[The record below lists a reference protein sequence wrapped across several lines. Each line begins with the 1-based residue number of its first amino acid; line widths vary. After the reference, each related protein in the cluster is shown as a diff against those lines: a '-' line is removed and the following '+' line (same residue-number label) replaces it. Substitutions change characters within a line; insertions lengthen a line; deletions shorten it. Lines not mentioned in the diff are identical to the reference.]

1 VIPRYTSAE
10 MAALWS
16 PETKFATWLEIELL
30 AAEAQARLGEIPAEA
45 PPRLRAR
52 ARVPSAARIDELE
65 EKVTRHDVVAFLR
78 VVGETV
84 GDDARYLHRGL
95 GSSDVVDTAQ
105 SALMVRAADLIR
117 AALERLHHALGV
129 LARTHK
135 RTVMAGRTHGIQ
147 AEPITF
153 GLKVAL
159 WYTDIARGLDR
170 VARAREIIGVGKLSG
185 EVGTFAH
192 TPPAVEAY
200 VCERLGLRPDP
211 VSSQVVQRDRHA
223 EYLAHLAVVAGA
235 LEKIATEIRALQR
248 TEIREVEEPFRAGQ
262 TGSSA
267 MPHKRNPVTCEQITG
282 LARVVRSCAVAGLE
296 DIALWGER
304 DISHSSVERV
314 VVPDATSALE
324 YMARKLAAVIEGLR
338 VYPDQMRAN
347 MERTGGLVF
356 SHRVLLALLEKGLAR
371 DEAYKIVQ
379 TAAMQAWDSG
389 GNFRDLVRASGALT
403 DAELAACFDP
413 APALRHI
420 DEIFARAGLEPRSAG
435 PAGPAP
441 ETAPGF
447 AGPPVRPAEGSARR
461 GA

>member
-1 VIPRYTSAE
+1 
-10 MAALWS
+10 
-16 PETKFATWLEIELL
+16 
-30 AAEAQARLGEIPAEA
+30 
-45 PPRLRAR
+45 
-52 ARVPSAARIDELE
+52 
-65 EKVTRHDVVAFLR
+65 
-78 VVGETV
+78 
-84 GDDARYLHRGL
+84 
-95 GSSDVVDTAQ
+95 
-105 SALMVRAADLIR
+105 
-117 AALERLHHALGV
+117 
-129 LARTHK
+129 
-135 RTVMAGRTHGIQ
+135 
-147 AEPITF
+147 
-153 GLKVAL
+153 
-159 WYTDIARGLDR
+159 
-170 VARAREIIGVGKLSG
+170 
-185 EVGTFAH
+185 
-192 TPPAVEAY
+192 
-200 VCERLGLRPDP
+200 
-211 VSSQVVQRDRHA
+211 
-223 EYLAHLAVVAGA
+223 
-235 LEKIATEIRALQR
+235 
-248 TEIREVEEPFRAGQ
+248 
-262 TGSSA
+262 

-356 SHRVLLALLEKGLAR
+356 SHRVLLALLDKGLAR

-379 TAAMQAWDSG
+379 TAAMQAWDAG
-389 GNFRDLVRASGALT
+389 GNFRDLIRASGALT

-435 PAGPAP
+435 AGPAGPAS

-447 AGPPVRPAEGSARR
+447 AGPPARPAEGSARR